1 MADPVTER
9 QGEAY
14 ELGEHL
20 TVVGR
25 KLQAGEAAP
34 DFALETFD
42 AAAGAI
48 RVAHLADTAGS
59 VRVLN
64 VVNSLDTPVCHV
76 ETRRWDGLRA
86 DLPAG
91 VVLYTVSMDLP
102 FAQARWKAAEG
113 VAHPALSS
121 HKSEQFGGSSVFINV
136 ARRGAPRLPSGM
148 GSKRRSSLRPRDMP
162 VYTLRCRRCMH
173 ETQTRLPLSL
183 LPNTQTSHWAGA
195 DIRLRTLRLQLG
207 AAPAHGRLL

>member
-1 MADPVTER
+1 MAESITER
-9 QGEAY
+9 LGEAY
-14 ELGEHL
+14 ELGEQL

-25 KLQAGEAAP
+25 KLRAGDTAP

-48 RVAHLADTAGS
+48 RAVRLADTMGS

-64 VVNSLDTPVCHV
+64 VVNSLDTPVCHI

-113 VAHPALSS
+113 VTHQALSA
-121 HKSEQFGGSSVFINV
+121 HKSERFGQDYGVLIKEWRLLQRAVFVIDGAGELVYAEYV
-136 ARRGAPRLPSGM
+136 ADQMQEPDYSA
-148 GSKRRSSLRPRDMP
+148 
-162 VYTLRCRRCMH
+162 
-173 ETQTRLPLSL
+173 
-183 LPNTQTSHWAGA
+183 A
-195 DIRLRTLRLQLG
+195 LG
-207 AAPAHGRLL
+207 AIRAIG